1 MIGSELSSEEV
12 IDTTA
17 VDALVE
23 IELDVANEEVVADT
37 ELVQVMSSELEVLV
51 DDMAALDAA
60 TGSKMP

>member
-1 MIGSELSSEEV
+1 MIGSELISEEV

-17 VDALVE
+17 VDALVK